1 MPDFS
6 KIALKPIESN
16 KKLTMPEGFELA
28 SQTRHK
34 QAVDLQREKVKL
46 QLQKEQLKRQF
57 KSKPLP
63 DYERMEMCIMP
74 SEKPST
80 VAMKPAFASDRL
92 PKKIVKNLPVQ
103 DNGTSSPAD
112 FKF

>member
-6 KIALKPIESN
+6 KGGLKPIESN
-16 KKLTMPEGFELA
+16 KMLTMPEGFELA
-28 SQTRHK
+28 SETRHK
-34 QAVDLQREKVKL
+34 QAIDLQREKVKL
-46 QLQKEQLKRQF
+46 ELYKEQLKRQF

-80 VAMKPAFASDRL
+80 VAMKPAFASDHL
-92 PKKIVKNLPVQ
+92 PKKVVKNPPVQ
-103 DNGTSSPAD
+103 DNGKNSPED